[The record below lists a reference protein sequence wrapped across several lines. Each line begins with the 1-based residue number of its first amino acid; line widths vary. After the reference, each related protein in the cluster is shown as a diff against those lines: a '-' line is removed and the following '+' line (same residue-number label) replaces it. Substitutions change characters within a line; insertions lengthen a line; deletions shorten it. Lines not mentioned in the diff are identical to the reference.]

1 MSAAPIAAGGSAIA
15 LAMTGA
21 SGAQYGLRLL
31 EMLVRAGRPVHL
43 MISRAGQIVIGSETE
58 LALPAR
64 AADIERRL
72 SEHFRAEAGQI
83 RVFGQEE
90 WTAPVASG
98 SGGPAAMV
106 VCPCSMATVAALAN
120 GNSRTLIERAGDVML
135 KERRPLIVVP
145 RETPLSVIHLENLL
159 RLARAG
165 ATILPANPG
174 FYQRPRAVEE
184 LVDFLV
190 ARILD
195 HLGIEQ
201 RLVKR
206 WGEAEPGED

>member
-1 MSAAPIAAGGSAIA
+1 VSSKAIA
-15 LAMTGA
+15 LALTGA

-31 EMLVRAGRPVHL
+31 EALVSQGRTVYV
-43 MISRAGQIVIGSETE
+43 MFSKTAQVVIGSETD
-58 LALPAR
+58 LALPGRASDIEKRLTEHYR
-64 AADIERRL
+64 AAP
-72 SEHFRAEAGQI
+72 GQI

-98 SGGPAAMV
+98 SNAPAAMV
-106 VCPCSMATVAALAN
+106 VCPCSMATVASIAA
-120 GNSRTLIERAGDVML
+120 GASRTLIERAADVML

-145 RETPLSVIHLENLL
+145 RETPFSIIHLENLL

-165 ATILPANPG
+165 ATVLPANPG
-174 FYQRPRAVEE
+174 FYNRPTRIEE

-201 RLVKR
+201 DLMKR
-206 WGEAEPGED
+206 WGEEASDD